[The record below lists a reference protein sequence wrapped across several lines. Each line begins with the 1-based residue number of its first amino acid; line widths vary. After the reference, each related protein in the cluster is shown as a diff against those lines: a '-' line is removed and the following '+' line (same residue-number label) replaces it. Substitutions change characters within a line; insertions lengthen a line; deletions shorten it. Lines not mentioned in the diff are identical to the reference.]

1 MTAKDRISADK
12 RSCTCENCGSGD
24 LEAFAIPGSLVMWHC
39 RHCDLYQKGRAA
51 SAEEYSLPYHDIYA
65 GHSRRKI
72 RTATFR
78 LRRVAPLVEADR
90 PKLLDIG
97 CSLGFTVEA
106 ARQQGWD
113 AQGVDVSADA
123 VERCR
128 RRQLNCRRIDGRR
141 LPYADASFDLVTA
154 WHVIEH
160 VTDVAQ
166 ALTEWGRVLRP
177 GGLLVLETPDS
188 SGLKVKLLGVRYRR
202 FWKPEHVYA
211 FRPSNL
217 IPFLTAAG
225 FEVLPRPWIGR
236 AGRLVLPCS
245 PYELAYQAHQGLL
258 SMIGLRKAFQLVCR
272 HGQALPQTIAFRP
285 AA

>member
-1 MTAKDRISADK
+1 MTARNRISAAQGP
-12 RSCTCENCGSGD
+12 CACENCGCGK
-24 LEAFAIPGSLVMWHC
+24 LAEFVIPGASVMWHC
-39 RHCDLYQKGRAA
+39 RRCDLYQKGRMAA
-51 SAEEYSLPYHDIYA
+51 AEEYSLPYHDIYA
-65 GHSRRKI
+65 SHRCRKL
-72 RTATFR
+72 RTAAFR
-78 LRRVAPLVEADR
+78 LGRVAPLIEVDR

-113 AQGVDVSADA
+113 AHGVDVSADA

-128 RRQLNCRRIDGRR
+128 RRQLNCLLTDGLR

-160 VTDVAQ
+160 VSDVAETL
-166 ALTEWGRVLRP
+166 AEWGRVLRP
-177 GGLLVLETPDS
+177 GGLLALETPDS

-202 FWKPEHVYA
+202 FWKREHVYA
-211 FRPSNL
+211 FRPGNL
-217 IPFLTAAG
+217 IPFVTAAG
-225 FEVLPRPWIGR
+225 FEVLQRPWIGR

-245 PYELAYQAHQGLL
+245 PYQLVYQLHRGLFT
-258 SMIGLRKAFQLVCR
+258 MIGLRKAFQLVCR
-272 HGQALPQTIAFRP
+272 RQGVLPQTIAFRP